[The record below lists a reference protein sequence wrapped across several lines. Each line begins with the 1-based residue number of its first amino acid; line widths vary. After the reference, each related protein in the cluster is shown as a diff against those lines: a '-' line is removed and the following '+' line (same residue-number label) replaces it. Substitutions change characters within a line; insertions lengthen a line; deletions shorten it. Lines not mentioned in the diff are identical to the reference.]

1 MSNEILSHFWRWW
14 VDLVGGLGLPWDRQT
29 TAYFALA
36 LAFYAIGLAFK
47 VLTAKE
53 K

>member
-1 MSNEILSHFWRWW
+1 MHNEILTQFWSWW
-14 VDLVGGLGLPWDRQT
+14 INLVGSLGLPGDRQI
-29 TAYFALA
+29 TAYVALA

-47 VLTAKE
+47 VLTTKE

>member
-14 VDLVGGLGLPWDRQT
+14 VDLVASLGLPMDRQT

-36 LAFYAIGLAFK
+36 FAFYVVGLAFK